1 MDSPRTRGE
10 MTCPGSSG
18 ERTEYVV
25 AVGEGSGGSGCD
37 SRIAVRGVSG
47 RRGKEI
53 VMSWSST
60 DPWLDRPLSF
70 TPSSVTEVSLEA
82 DPVRL
87 CPIEF
92 PRGRVASRNLL
103 VCEGSDT
110 DTAESGGGGGD
121 TTGGGGAG
129 GKTEAARGRPVTDGV
144 YCVRFSGRV
153 DVRLRAELI

>member
-1 MDSPRTRGE
+1 MDSPRTRGGI
-10 MTCPGSSG
+10 TCPGNSG
-18 ERTEYVV
+18 ERTEYDV

-47 RRGKEI
+47 RRGNEI

-60 DPWLDRPLSF
+60 VSRLCRPLSF

-92 PRGRVASRNLL
+92 PRGRETSKNLVA
-103 VCEGSDT
+103 CEGSDA
-110 DTAESGGGGGD
+110 DIVESGGGGGD

-144 YCVRFSGRV
+144 Y
-153 DVRLRAELI
+153 